1 MPAITMF
8 TTDIIPA
15 FSSSSISIDSS
26 PITSDEPVIKPAV
39 QRLLSNFEILYK
51 TKFQDLVLA
60 SWVEVLN
67 PIPDNELISTGIRV
81 AQAHKYLPTPMEFLE
96 VYRDGLRAKRETELA
111 IERARILGDSTVVN
125 KPRTEEDEKEY
136 LIARL
141 AIALDIG
148 KQEDEQGG
156 KVSWKEFDINR
167 HEQDFRDF
175 FVSMRNMSL
184 DHLRDLNMQERI
196 ASKKDVLGNI
206 SSLLKTI

>member
-1 MPAITMF
+1 MF
-8 TTDIIPA
+8 TTDIIPVV
-15 FSSSSISIDSS
+15 SSSISSDSS
-26 PITSDEPVIKPAV
+26 PIASDKPVIKPAV
-39 QRLLSNFEILYK
+39 QRLLNNFEILYK

-67 PIPDNELISTGIRV
+67 PIPDDELISTGIRV

-96 VYRDGLRAKRETELA
+96 IYRDGLRAKRETQLA
-111 IERARILGDSTVVN
+111 MERARVLGDSTVVN

-148 KQEDEQGG
+148 KQEDEQMG

-167 HEQDFRDF
+167 HEQDFKDF

>member
-1 MPAITMF
+1 MF
-8 TTDIIPA
+8 TTDIIPVV
-15 FSSSSISIDSS
+15 SSSISSDSS
-26 PITSDEPVIKPAV
+26 PIASDEPVIKPAV
-39 QRLLSNFEILYK
+39 QRLLNNFEILYK

-67 PIPDNELISTGIRV
+67 PIPDDELISTGIRV

-96 VYRDGLRAKRETELA
+96 IYRDGLRAKRETQLA
-111 IERARILGDSTVVN
+111 MERARVLGDSTVVN

-148 KQEDEQGG
+148 KQEDEQMG

-167 HEQDFRDF
+167 HEQDFKDF

>member
-1 MPAITMF
+1 MF
-8 TTDIIPA
+8 TTDIIPVV
-15 FSSSSISIDSS
+15 SSSISSDSS
-26 PITSDEPVIKPAV
+26 PIGSDEPVIKPAV
-39 QRLLSNFEILYK
+39 QRLLNNFEILYK

-67 PIPDNELISTGIRV
+67 PIPDDELISTGIRV

-96 VYRDGLRAKRETELA
+96 IYRDGLRAKRETQLA
-111 IERARILGDSTVVN
+111 MERARVLGDSTVVN

-148 KQEDEQGG
+148 KQEDEQMG

-167 HEQDFRDF
+167 HEQDFKDF

>member
-1 MPAITMF
+1 MF
-8 TTDIIPA
+8 TTDIIPVV
-15 FSSSSISIDSS
+15 SSSISSDSS
-26 PITSDEPVIKPAV
+26 PIASDKPVIKPAV
-39 QRLLSNFEILYK
+39 QRLLNNFEILYK

-67 PIPDNELISTGIRV
+67 PIPDDELISTGIRV

-96 VYRDGLRAKRETELA
+96 IYRDGLRAKRETRLA
-111 IERARILGDSTVVN
+111 MERARVLGDSTVVN

-148 KQEDEQGG
+148 KQEDEQMG

-167 HEQDFRDF
+167 HEQDFKDF

>member
-8 TTDIIPA
+8 TTDIIPVV
-15 FSSSSISIDSS
+15 SSSISSDSS
-26 PITSDEPVIKPAV
+26 PITSDKPVIKPAV
-39 QRLLSNFEILYK
+39 QRLLNNFEILYK

-67 PIPDNELISTGIRV
+67 PIPDDELISTGIRV

-96 VYRDGLRAKRETELA
+96 VYRDGLRAKRETQLA
-111 IERARILGDSTVVN
+111 MERARVLGDSTVVN

-148 KQEDEQGG
+148 KQEDEQMG

-167 HEQDFRDF
+167 HEQDFKDF
-175 FVSMRNMSL
+175 FASMRNMSL

>member
-15 FSSSSISIDSS
+15 FSSS

-148 KQEDEQGG
+148 KQEDEQG